1 VRFLLMLLGLAA
13 TPMLAAQGQ
22 PRVVILGD
30 SIAYDGRWTSR
41 VESALRLTPAYA
53 EAFIVNLALPSETA
67 SGLSEAGHAGGAF
80 PRPCIHDRLAAVL
93 RQTKPTLVIA
103 CYGMNDGIYQ
113 PFDAANFTAY
123 KQGMERLV
131 ATVRASGARIILL
144 TPPPHGADKTRTS
157 PQDYD
162 NVLEAFSGW
171 LNAKSAMGWDVIDI
185 RPALR
190 KSIED
195 EKSANP
201 SFRYAADN
209 VHPGDF
215 GHQAIADAVLAGLW
229 PMLKLA
235 DKPEVGSAARIKS
248 ISEAQQALK
257 LAWLSQTG
265 HKRPGIPKGL
275 PLAEAEARASE
286 ALGRARSL

>member
-1 VRFLLMLLGLAA
+1 MRFLLMLLGLAA
-13 TPMLAAQGQ
+13 LPMLAAQGQ

-30 SIAYDGRWTSR
+30 SVAYDGRWTSR
-41 VESALRLTPAYA
+41 VESALRQTPTYA
-53 EAFIVNLALPSETA
+53 EAYIINLALPSETA
-67 SGLSEAGHAGGAF
+67 SGLSEAGHAGGAY
-80 PRPCIHDRLAAVL
+80 PRPWIHDRLSTVL
-93 RQTKPTLVIA
+93 RLTKPTLVIA

-113 PFDAANFTAY
+113 PFDATNFAAY

-131 ATVRASGARIILL
+131 TTVRASGARIILL
-144 TPPPHGADKTRTS
+144 TPPLHGADKTRTT

-162 NVLEAFSGW
+162 NVLEAYSGW

-190 KSIED
+190 KSIDD
-195 EKSANP
+195 EKSVNP
-201 SFRYAADN
+201 SFRYASDN

-215 GHQAIADAVLAGLW
+215 GHQAIAEATLAGLW
-229 PMLKLA
+229 PILKLT
-235 DKPEVGSAARIKS
+235 DKPEVGSAERIKYIGES
-248 ISEAQQALK
+248 QQFLK

-275 PLAEAEARASE
+275 PLAEAEAKAAE
-286 ALGRARSL
+286 ALSRARSL